1 MKMKTYFW
9 IKEPRKELKLSQP
22 AYEHPEPLCAIRQ
35 MKTECIILMVIFCFG
50 LGCRSRQAIKLPSQQ
65 YTNSLKITLAN
76 LEFYDGM
83 IFSNAGMDGH
93 SYRYK
98 FIDTS
103 YQKFIYAHY
112 SEPYMTYLVESGDY
126 EMDVLTLTFKPK
138 AKLLCNHIY
147 LGENVNCSF
156 RSASSSLYEY
166 FYVNSDTLTEFQ
178 IKELG
183 FLPRTTR
190 ISIEDKRM
198 VFKDPSMPKYIQF
211 QQILQ

>member
-1 MKMKTYFW
+1 M
-9 IKEPRKELKLSQP
+9 
-22 AYEHPEPLCAIRQ
+22 LCAIRQ
-35 MKTECIILMVIFCFG
+35 MKTECIILMVILCFG
-50 LGCRSRQAIKLPSQQ
+50 LGCRSRQAIKLESQQ
-65 YTNSLKITLAN
+65 YTNSLKISLAN
-76 LEFYDGM
+76 VEFYDGM
-83 IFSNAGMDGH
+83 IFPNAGIDGH

-98 FIDTS
+98 FGDTS

-112 SEPYMTYLVESGDY
+112 SEPYMPFLVESGDY

-183 FLPRTTR
+183 FLPRETR
-190 ISIEDKRM
+190 ISIQDKRM
-198 VFKDPSMPKYIQF
+198 VFKDPNLPRYIQF
-211 QQILQ
+211 HQILQ